1 MKNSTKLLLYNFLFF
16 LLLISITESI
26 LGSWF
31 KSDSFGS
38 TIRNGRLKD
47 KLYEVVHND
56 KNYVFR
62 YKKNYYGF
70 RGEEIDPKNIKIFFL
85 GGSHGN
91 EKYTPEELTI
101 VGRLNSFFINDDYN
115 KIKIYNASQD
125 GFSSQ
130 GYKKFFTKFYP
141 KIKNFNPKKMILYIG
156 LRDGILC
163 KNFVI
168 NKEGYDQFQSKQ
180 VWDDLVEINKTK
192 RIKDYI
198 KNNSFFVGK
207 IKIIQ
212 FKYFN
217 KENQIIET
225 VASQKRK
232 SYVYTQNTKKY
243 MNFLEAKKFYSE
255 IEMEKKYSSCKQSF
269 LNNLNEILLF
279 SKKNEIKI
287 LLINNINYKG
297 VNDDWL
303 FYINLLI
310 ADFAKKNSLPFI
322 NLAKIKNISI
332 SDFYDDNHTTP
343 EGSDKIAKFIYPE
356 VANFLKT
363 NE

>member
-1 MKNSTKLLLYNFLFF
+1 MKNSIKFLLYNVLFF
-16 LLLISITESI
+16 ILLIIITEI
-26 LGSWF
+26 IFGSWF

-47 KLYEVVHND
+47 RLYEVVHND
-56 KNYVFR
+56 KKYVFR

-70 RGEEIDPKNIKIFFL
+70 RGEEIDPKKIKIFFL

-101 VGRLNSFFINDDYN
+101 VGRLNNFFISNGN
-115 KIKIYNASQD
+115 NEIKIYNASQD
-125 GFSSQ
+125 GFSSH

-141 KIKNFNPKKMILYIG
+141 KIKNFNPEKMILYIG

-163 KNFVI
+163 KNFII
-168 NKEGYDQFQSKQ
+168 NKDGYDQFQSKQ
-180 VWDDLVEINKTK
+180 VWDNLVEINKVK
-192 RIKDYI
+192 RVKDFI

-217 KENQIIET
+217 KENQKIET

-232 SYVYTQNTKKY
+232 SYIYTQSTKDY
-243 MNFLEAKKFYSE
+243 MNFYEAKKKFSE
-255 IEMEKKYSSCKQSF
+255 VEMEKKYSSCKQSF
-269 LNNLNEILLF
+269 LDNLNEILMLTE
-279 SKKNEIKI
+279 KNKIKI

-297 VNDDWL
+297 VSDDWL
-303 FYINLLI
+303 FYINMLI
-310 ADFAKKNSLPFI
+310 ANFAMENSLPFI
-322 NLAKIKNISI
+322 NLSKIKDISV

-356 VANFLKT
+356 VAKFLEN